1 MITREGRVVGRTG
14 SSIGAEL
21 STTMLRQL
29 LMGEVACIWHR
40 QWYDVTQ
47 ITSELQ
53 KLYDLGIRSV
63 PDGTGVRSI
72 GPQVGSAFISES
84 SAKNYFAEAQ
94 IFWNQ
99 VRTEIFARFVNPI
112 DALFDAINDVWP
124 AGATAGKHDNDTFSL
139 GVFRW
144 FSQGSSLNPH
154 VDTVTESLIA
164 PLCRATRLAANIYL
178 DTTSTINGGHLELW
192 DLSLTPDQFELA
204 RAPDF
209 SLRREMIGP
218 PILSI
223 SPEPGDLILFD
234 AERIHAVST
243 ILNGTRLTASTFV
256 GFSRL
261 DGPLSFFA

>member
-1 MITREGRVVGRTG
+1 
-14 SSIGAEL
+14 
-21 STTMLRQL
+21 
-29 LMGEVACIWHR
+29 
-40 QWYDVTQ
+40 
-47 ITSELQ
+47 
-53 KLYDLGIRSV
+53 V

-84 SAKNYFAEAQ
+84 GAKNYFAEAQ

-99 VRTEIFARFVNPI
+99 VRTEIFAGLINPI
-112 DALFDAINDVWP
+112 DAFFDAINDVWP
-124 AGATAGKHDNDTFSL
+124 AGATAGRRGNDAFSP

-164 PLCRATRLAANIYL
+164 PLCSTARLAANIYL

-192 DLSLTPDQFELA
+192 DMSLTSEQFELA

-209 SLRREMIGP
+209 SLRREVIGTP
-218 PILSI
+218 SLSI
-223 SPEPGDLILFD
+223 SPEAGDLILFD

-243 ILNGTRLTASTFV
+243 ILSGTRLTASTFV
-256 GFSRL
+256 GFSQL
-261 DGPLSFFA
+261 DGPLFFFA